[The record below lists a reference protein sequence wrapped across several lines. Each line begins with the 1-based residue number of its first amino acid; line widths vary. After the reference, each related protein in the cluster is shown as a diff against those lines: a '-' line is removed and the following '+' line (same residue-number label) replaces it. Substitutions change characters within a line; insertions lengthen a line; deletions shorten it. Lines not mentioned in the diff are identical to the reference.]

1 MREKEQALRLIRVL
15 RRDLS
20 NRYDQARKLG
30 ILMSTPMSAV
40 ETLKSWETRAVSEIS
55 RKISPTEA
63 QNFEAERL
71 NNYSYI
77 SPFNILETQVKKYDE
92 FLIDLAIEI
101 EQHPNGVLAIASPD
115 TVYEEQKL
123 TIDSPEENAVFIV
136 HGHDEVN
143 RYKLRDLLRDRYK
156 LSPITLDFRP
166 GRGRT
171 IIEKFED
178 EAQKAAF
185 AFVLLTPDDIIQ
197 KDASEYSQARPN
209 VIFELGWFYGCLGR
223 DKVCILYKEGTK
235 IHSDLEGVS
244 RVEFKQYV
252 NEKVEEIERELVE
265 GGLLTL

>member
-77 SPFNILETQVKKYDE
+77 SPFNILETQIKKYDE

-123 TIDSPEENAVFIV
+123 TTDSSKENVVFIV
-136 HGHDEVN
+136 HGHDEPN
-143 RYKLRDLLRDRYK
+143 LYKLKELLRDEYGLTPIV
-156 LSPITLDFRP
+156 LSSRP
-166 GRGRT
+166 GSGKT
-171 IIEKFED
+171 IIEKFEA
-178 EAQKAAF
+178 EAKKAAF
-185 AFVLLTPDDIIQ
+185 SFVLLTPDDIIR
-197 KDASEYSQARPN
+197 KDDREYSQARPN
-209 VIFELGWFYGCLGR
+209 VIFELGWFYGKLGR
-223 DKVCILYKEGTK
+223 ERVCILFKKGTE
-235 IHSDLEGVS
+235 IHSDLSGIS
-244 RVEFKQYV
+244 YVEFTEDVRGKAL
-252 NEKVEEIERELVE
+252 EIKRELVT
-265 GGLLTL
+265 GGLLNA